1 LDQHAHLAAPEL
13 AGDSDVAED
22 LDGYRDDVEQA
33 EIHASHC
40 DVIQVRLDEQD
51 ALIIIVVVV
60 VVVVVVIGVVLVVVM
75 VIAVQFQLKVVV
87 LVIIVVQFQ
96 FDVVVLVVI
105 LVQFQLEV
113 FAFSGRQKLDED
125 ARRVDDRRQPDNQ
138 QVDGGPAH
146 ATTMKL

>member
-1 LDQHAHLAAPEL
+1 MDQHAHLAAPEL

-33 EIHASHC
+33 EIHASQC

-51 ALIIIVVVV
+51 ALIIV

-96 FDVVVLVVI
+96 FDVMVLVVI

-125 ARRVDDRRQPDNQ
+125 ARRVDDCRQPDNQ

>member
-1 LDQHAHLAAPEL
+1 VHLAAPEL

-51 ALIIIVVVV
+51 ALIIVVVV
-60 VVVVVVIGVVLVVVM
+60 VVVVVVIRVVLVVVM
-75 VIAVQFQLKVVV
+75 VIAAQFQLKVVV

>member
-51 ALIIIVVVV
+51 ALIIVVV
-60 VVVVVVIGVVLVVVM
+60 VVVVVVIRVVLVVVM

>member
-33 EIHASHC
+33 EIHASQC

-51 ALIIIVVVV
+51 ALIIVVVV
-60 VVVVVVIGVVLVVVM
+60 VVVLVIGVVLVVVM

-96 FDVVVLVVI
+96 FDVVVSVVI

-138 QVDGGPAH
+138 QVDGGPAQ